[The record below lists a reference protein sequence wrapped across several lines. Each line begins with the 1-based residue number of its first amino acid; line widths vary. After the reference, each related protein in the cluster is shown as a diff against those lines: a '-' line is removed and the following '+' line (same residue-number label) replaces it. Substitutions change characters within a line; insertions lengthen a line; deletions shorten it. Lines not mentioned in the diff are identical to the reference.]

1 MPLLPSRANGSAEPS
16 LDGHQPDE
24 RELLWRAVEG
34 AKLAAEEASRASSAV
49 ADLRAVIGDEPQ
61 PLEIARAEAGF
72 VSLAEL
78 EAWRSHGLRGQ
89 VALVLASMRAEARAA
104 SQQRRTLGLVTIAAA
119 ILPEVIR
126 ALGGY

>member
-16 LDGHQPDE
+16 LNGHQPDE

-61 PLEIARAEAGF
+61 PLELARAEAGF

-89 VALVLASMRAEARAA
+89 VALVLASMRAEAREATK
-104 SQQRRTLGLVTIAAA
+104 QRRLMSMLTVAAA
-119 ILPEVIR
+119 VLPELIR